1 MNQHSEWQVEAREI
15 AAAFRCGASLQAGEP
30 MAALIGKVAQAPGNA
45 PSEMKDELSRI
56 LDELLAC
63 HKSSDWL
70 GVADYLEFEL
80 VDWLGR
86 LFADKGA

>member
-1 MNQHSEWQVEAREI
+1 MNQHSEWQFEAREI
-15 AAAFRCGASLQAGEP
+15 AAAFRLGASLQAGEP
-30 MAALIGKVAQAPGNA
+30 LAAFLGKVAQALGKA
-45 PSEMKDELSRI
+45 PSAQKEDLSRI

-63 HKSSDWL
+63 HKNSDWL

-86 LFADKGA
+86 FFADTAS